1 MSLLVQIAA
10 IVTENNNPQLPNINI
25 HILRTFF
32 FTFDV
37 TNKENL
43 FDNQEFLR
51 LAIISYIL
59 MTFTFDSSVTVYGEI
74 RSQSLFGVEGLM
86 STFEERELENE
97 RQIAY
102 LQRVQSKS
110 KRYHLV
116 VTFTYSFKCVLSY

>member
-1 MSLLVQIAA
+1 MQKSQHKTYNLWVCCNVSLLVQIAA

-59 MTFTFDSSVTVYGEI
+59 MTFKLEAN
-74 RSQSLFGVEGLM
+74 RSLGL
-86 STFEERELENE
+86 RG
-97 RQIAY
+97 
-102 LQRVQSKS
+102 
-110 KRYHLV
+110 
-116 VTFTYSFKCVLSY
+116 